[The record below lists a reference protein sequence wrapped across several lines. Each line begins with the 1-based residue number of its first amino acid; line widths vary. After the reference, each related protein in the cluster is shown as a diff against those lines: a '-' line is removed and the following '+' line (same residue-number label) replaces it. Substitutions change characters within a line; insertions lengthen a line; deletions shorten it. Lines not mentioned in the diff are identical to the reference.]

1 MSKFRLDQQADVNM
15 THLVGYVS
23 AVPARL
29 IEVFGPPTGGD
40 YKVSGEYAFVRED
53 DGRVVTLYDWKATTL
68 YEEEKFRTPEMLW
81 SGREPFVFHVGA
93 RVGIDNSGFSE
104 WLEEQLKEDE

>member
-29 IEVFGPPTGGD
+29 IEVFGPPTG
-40 YKVSGEYAFVRED
+40 SVRTMAASLPCTTGKRRRCTKRKSSERLKCC
-53 DGRVVTLYDWKATTL
+53 GQAGSPSCSTL
-68 YEEEKFRTPEMLW
+68 
-81 SGREPFVFHVGA
+81 GHG
-93 RVGIDNSGFSE
+93 
-104 WLEEQLKEDE
+104 